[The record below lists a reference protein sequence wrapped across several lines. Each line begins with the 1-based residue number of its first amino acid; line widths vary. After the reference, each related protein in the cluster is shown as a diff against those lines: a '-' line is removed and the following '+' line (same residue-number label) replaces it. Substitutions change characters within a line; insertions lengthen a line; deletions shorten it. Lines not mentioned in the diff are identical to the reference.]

1 MHHQEMSQMR
11 YSHGKGVG
19 GGDVKVLVTAD
30 GENLDANVDTKF
42 ARAPY
47 FLVVDTENLSFEAI
61 KNESAN
67 EFGGAGVKA
76 AQSVIDKEVEA
87 IITGNIGPNAYQVLR
102 RAGIKMFRAGGKKV
116 REVIEDFKNNKLE
129 EIVSPGPRGMF
140 K

>member
-1 MHHQEMSQMR
+1 MSQMWS
-11 YSHGKGVG
+11 SHGKSIG

-30 GENLDANVDTKF
+30 GENLEANVDTKF

-47 FLVVDTENLSFEAI
+47 FLMVDTENLSFEVI

-76 AQSVIDKEVEA
+76 AQSAMDKGVEA
-87 IITGNIGPNAYQVLR
+87 VITGNVGPNAYQVLR
-102 RAGIKMFRAGGKKV
+102 RAGIKMFRAGGKKI
-116 REVIEDFKNNKLE
+116 REAIEDFKNNKLE
-129 EIVSPGPRGMF
+129 EIVSPGPRRMF

>member
-1 MHHQEMSQMR
+1 
-11 YSHGKGVG
+11 
-19 GGDVKVLVTAD
+19 VKVLVTAD

-76 AQSVIDKEVEA
+76 AQSAMDKGVEA
-87 IITGNIGPNAYQVLR
+87 VITGNVGPNAYQVLR
-102 RAGIKMFRAGGKKV
+102 RAGIKMFRAGGKKI
-116 REVIEDFKNNKLE
+116 REAIEDFKNNKLE